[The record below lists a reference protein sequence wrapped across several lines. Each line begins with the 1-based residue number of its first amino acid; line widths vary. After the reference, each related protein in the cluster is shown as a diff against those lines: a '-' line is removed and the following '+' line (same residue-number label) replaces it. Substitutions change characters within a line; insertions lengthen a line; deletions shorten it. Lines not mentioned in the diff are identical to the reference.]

1 MKFLHTIEESFLYL
15 GAIAIKFTSNTS
27 YLGAIAIKLFM
38 LFFEL
43 LLLISL
49 EQRVIY
55 KITEEK
61 HAQNKEEY
69 VNSINRE
76 RYGDKDVVRIARI
89 PVSARIA
96 EIRVKTRKIRLKQ
109 GFRGLIAKKQN
120 FQGLD
125 LKKPGAGT

>member
-1 MKFLHTIEESFLYL
+1 LKFLHTVEESFLYL

-27 YLGAIAIKLFM
+27 YLGAIATKLFM

-76 RYGDKDVVRIARI
+76 RYGDKDVVRVARI
-89 PVSARIA
+89 PVRARIA

-109 GFRGLIAKKQN
+109 GFRGLIAKK
-120 FQGLD
+120 
-125 LKKPGAGT
+125 